1 MNISSN
7 LKNSTLK
14 LSSGTNESI
23 YYKATLKYPR
33 LGYAEKGHSN
43 GFDVRKTIENQSGSG
58 DIHVGDIVKVKVDI
72 DAKGL
77 SYDNPYSYVVID
89 DPLPSGFVAI
99 NSAIKTEEVVDKQ
112 DDESSYWNSNGTYN
126 LVPNFVE
133 FKDDRVLVF
142 KDKMHWSGTYQYTY
156 YARAILKGDFV
167 LPSTKVQLMYS
178 PQISG
183 FTPKDR
189 IQILGR

>member
-1 MNISSN
+1 M
-7 LKNSTLK
+7 
-14 LSSGTNESI
+14 
-23 YYKATLKYPR
+23 
-33 LGYAEKGHSN
+33 
-43 GFDVRKTIENQSGSG
+43 
-58 DIHVGDIVKVKVDI
+58 GDIVQVKVDI
-72 DAKGL
+72 DVNDL
-77 SYDNPYSYVVID
+77 SYSKPYSYVVID
-89 DPLPSGFVAI
+89 DPLPSGLVAI

-112 DDESSYWNSNGTYN
+112 DDESSYWNSGGTYK

-142 KDKMHWSGTYQYTY
+142 KDRMYWSGTYQYIY
-156 YARAILKGDFV
+156 YARAIIKGDFV

-189 IQILGR
+189 IQISAR